1 MQIGTCLC
9 FYMPGDTLQY
19 KVARAKKAKMD
30 LVNRLVEWDHIQGC
44 LVHMSNAIELS
55 NTWQRRR
62 CHHLFVYPRLLG
74 GGGTLMPRC
83 EMIFWSIIRW

>member
-30 LVNRLVEWDHIQGC
+30 LVNRLVE
-44 LVHMSNAIELS
+44 
-55 NTWQRRR
+55 
-62 CHHLFVYPRLLG
+62 
-74 GGGTLMPRC
+74 
-83 EMIFWSIIRW
+83 